1 MTRVWSRRYAKRTLR
16 MTNSAIRELLKVTE
30 QPDVISFAGGLP
42 APEAFPVEEIAEA
55 AQRILRDD
63 GPRALQYS
71 ATEGYRPLR
80 EWVAAEMRAAGVPAS
95 VEHALITTGSQQA
108 LDLVGKVFV
117 DPGDELVVET
127 PTYLAALQAFTPY
140 GAQYLSAPSDAHG
153 IRTDALEAL
162 FARRPKLLYTVP
174 TFQNPSGVTL
184 SEARRVRLVEMA
196 AKHGIPIM
204 EDEPYRE
211 LRFEGRHL
219 PRLISL
225 EARRMGDS
233 SAYRGG
239 VLYASTFSKVLSPG
253 MRVGYVV
260 APADVIAKL
269 VQAKQST
276 DLNTATFNQ
285 MLVYEL
291 AASGAIERNTQK
303 VARLYAQR
311 RDAMLAALR
320 EHFPEGASWTQ
331 PAGGMFLWVTLPE
344 HIDASE
350 VLEEAIAQQVAFV
363 PGAPFH
369 PNGGGANTL
378 RLNFS
383 NAAPERIHEGI
394 ARLGRVLR
402 ARIASADSAQS
413 EISAFLSR

>member
-1 MTRVWSRRYAKRTLR
+1 MTS
-16 MTNSAIRELLKVTE
+16 SAIRELLKVTE

-95 VEHALITTGSQQA
+95 VEHVLITTGSQQA

-117 DPGDELVVET
+117 DPGDELAVET

-140 GAQYLSAPSDAHG
+140 GAQYLSAPSDAQG
-153 IRTDALEAL
+153 IRTDELEPL

-184 SEARRVRLVEMA
+184 SAARRARLVEMA

-225 EARRMGDS
+225 EARRLGDS
-233 SAYRGG
+233 SDYRGG

-253 MRVGYVV
+253 LRVGYVV
-260 APADVIAKL
+260 APAEVIAKL
-269 VQAKQST
+269 VQAKQSA
-276 DLNTATFNQ
+276 DLNTATLNQ

-303 VARLYAQR
+303 VARLYAER

-331 PAGGMFLWVTLPE
+331 PAGGLFLWVTLPE
-344 HIDASE
+344 HIDTAE
-350 VLEEAIAQQVAFV
+350 LLEDAIAQQVAFV

-383 NAAPERIHEGI
+383 NATPERIHEGI
-394 ARLGRVLR
+394 NSLGRALH
-402 ARIASADSAQS
+402 ARIASAVPA
-413 EISAFLSR
+413 

>member
-16 MTNSAIRELLKVTE
+16 MTSSAIRELLKVTE

-80 EWVAAEMRAAGVPAS
+80 EWVAAEMRAANVPAS
-95 VEHALITTGSQQA
+95 IEQVLITTGSQQA

-153 IRTDALEAL
+153 IRTDAVEPL

-174 TFQNPSGVTL
+174 TFQNPSGATL
-184 SEARRVRLVEMA
+184 SAARRARLVEMA
-196 AKHGIPIM
+196 AAHGIPIV

-211 LRFEGRHL
+211 LRFQGRHL
-219 PRLISL
+219 SRLISL
-225 EARRMGDS
+225 EARRRGDS
-233 SAYRGG
+233 SDYRGG

-260 APADVIAKL
+260 APAEVIVKL
-269 VQAKQST
+269 VQAKQSA

-291 AASGAIERNTQK
+291 AVSGAIERNTKK
-303 VARLYAQR
+303 VARLYAER

-320 EHFPEGASWTQ
+320 EHFPDGASWTQ
-331 PAGGMFLWVTLPE
+331 PDGGMFLWVTLPE
-344 HIDASE
+344 DIDASE
-350 VLEEAIAQQVAFV
+350 LLEEAIAQHVAFV

-394 ARLGRVLR
+394 ARLGRALH
-402 ARIASADSAQS
+402 ARFPSAVPA
-413 EISAFLSR
+413 